1 MPLMSQDK
9 QYAANRRLL
18 EYQVRMEIKEKIV
31 VNKWRFLSMAVRCIL
46 FDFTSGIIIPLWQRP
61 WRKHDSADLSEW

>member
-1 MPLMSQDK
+1 MRQDT

-46 FDFTSGIIIPLWQRP
+46 SDFY
-61 WRKHDSADLSEW
+61 

>member
-1 MPLMSQDK
+1 MRQDK

-46 FDFTSGIIIPLWQRP
+46 FILP
-61 WRKHDSADLSEW
+61 AALSFRYGNREST